1 MRLFK
6 VIVLLTSSILA
17 TSAMANEDIK
27 TKFDKPSV
35 ESLYVANDGE
45 VMLTFLSKEA
55 AYSNDIYL
63 AGTQGKI
70 LNNQTAAVNQQFS
83 LGSFQAGTE
92 LIFSMF
98 VNNTSYTFFN
108 GKAENNLDKI
118 LHTAYE
124 IRPDNLI
131 IVGFEDLFNGGD
143 RDYDDLVF
151 SLSNVDVKKLV
162 VTPVPEPETYAMLL
176 AGLLMLGAVR
186 RRKY

>member
-1 MRLFK
+1 
-6 VIVLLTSSILA
+6 
-17 TSAMANEDIK
+17 MASEDIK
-27 TKFDKPSV
+27 TKFDKPSS
-35 ESLYVANDGE
+35 ESLFVANDGE

-63 AGTQGKI
+63 AGTSGKI
-70 LNNQTAAVNQQFS
+70 LNNQTANVNQQFS

-118 LHTAYE
+118 LHSAYE
-124 IRPDNLI
+124 IGSGNSI

-151 SLSNVDVKKLV
+151 SLTNVSVKNL

-176 AGLLMLGAVR
+176 AGLLLLGAVK
-186 RRKY
+186 RRKH